1 MKKGN
6 SKILLSVP
14 LLFSVLLV
22 IFVYRHPIIIRWMTG
37 SARVI
42 GWPVP
47 ASIYADGQIDK
58 RIRVFH
64 SDSKWDNSKA
74 DYYILYILSPYAYK
88 TKHIISLDIQNKYA
102 GVPLAT
108 DKNSFDLVFGVLFQ
122 SETGTQFSDF
132 RDEEKGYGFD
142 PHLDISGKTIRF
154 VLPSKQAPGLNLIRI
169 EFSE

>member
-1 MKKGN
+1 MKKRN
-6 SKILLSVP
+6 SKILLAVS

-58 RIRVFH
+58 KIRVFH
-64 SDSKWDNSKA
+64 YDKNWDNSEA
-74 DYYILYILSPYAYK
+74 DCYILYIFSPYAYK
-88 TKHIISLDIQNKYA
+88 TKHIISLDIHNKYA
-102 GVPLAT
+102 GVPLIT

-122 SETGTQFSDF
+122 SDTGTRFSDF
-132 RDEEKGYGFD
+132 RDE
-142 PHLDISGKTIRF
+142 
-154 VLPSKQAPGLNLIRI
+154 
-169 EFSE
+169 